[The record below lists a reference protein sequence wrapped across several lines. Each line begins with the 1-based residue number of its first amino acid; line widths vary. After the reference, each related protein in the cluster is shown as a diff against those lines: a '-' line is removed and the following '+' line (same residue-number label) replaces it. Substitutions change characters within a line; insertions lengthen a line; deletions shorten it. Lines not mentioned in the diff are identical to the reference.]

1 MLRLTRSTIGLS
13 LVWICMFGGT
23 VDAAETINA
32 CMNPAGH
39 IRLLEP
45 GSSCRREEQLIIW
58 NVQGPQGAQGPQ
70 GPQGPAGTTGPEG
83 RAADAS
89 SAGAVVDAFDAVVG
103 QLVSRTDV
111 LVRVGDERFFASV
124 GRTGFVKGGALLYT
138 TPACDGAVYS
148 SIAVSPTALAHM
160 AFVSATT
167 AWVIDPS
174 VTPVGAIPG
183 QHNVYMRG
191 IDANGAVGLCTL
203 ASFSNPL
210 TLRGLKP
217 VDVSSFGT
225 PFRIQ

>member
-1 MLRLTRSTIGLS
+1 MLRLTRSTLGLS
-13 LVWICMFGGT
+13 LVWICMFGGP

-58 NVQGPQGAQGPQ
+58 NVQGPQGPQ
-70 GPQGPAGTTGPEG
+70 GPTGATGPEG

-89 SAGAVVDAFDAVVG
+89 SAGAVVDVFDTVVG
-103 QLVSRTDV
+103 QLVSRTGDV

-124 GRTGFVKGGALLYT
+124 ARTGFVKGGSLLYT
-138 TPACDGAVYS
+138 TPACDGTAYW
-148 SIAVSPTALAHM
+148 SIAVSPSALAHM
-160 AFVSATT
+160 ALVSATT

-174 VTPVGAIPG
+174 VTPVVAVPG
-183 QHNVYMRG
+183 QLEVYLRLIDPNEAAGACTRG
-191 IDANGAVGLCTL
+191 F
-203 ASFSNPL
+203 FSNPM

-217 VDVSSFGT
+217 VDISSFGT